1 MFPPLL
7 YLVLLFGLL
16 LCFPLGIFPLPVLA
30 LKERL
35 DFREQDT
42 GKGLYLVIGNPRAV
56 VIGLLSSRH
65 AIPPLKLPLVEQIA
79 LKHRTVSGDETAP
92 CILGYLIGG
101 AGVVENNLR
110 KHAVRP
116 AANTEIH
123 VVAYLAGDD
132 RCVRPLRGKDKMDS
146 KRPALPCDSG
156 QLVFN
161 LRQQLLPL
169 VVGSGLVQ
177 HLRDLVT
184 SEYEPW
190 ERLLR
195 SLVVG
200 VNVWTAQRLKRV
212 LAVFQHRY
220 KLIEGIA
227 QIFLREAHPAFLVPD
242 LGKIHA
248 ALEIGNVDL
257 CALMERLHKQ

>member
-42 GKGLYLVIGNPRAV
+42 GKGLYLVIGNPCAV
-56 VIGLLSSRH
+56 VIGLLSARH
-65 AIPPLKLPLVEQIA
+65 GITPLKLPLVEQIA
-79 LKHRTVSGDETAP
+79 LKHRAISCDEAAP
-92 CILGYLIGG
+92 CILGYLFGG

-123 VVAYLAGDD
+123 VVAYLAGND
-132 RCVRPLRGKDKMDS
+132 RCVRSLRGKNEMDT
-146 KRPALPCDSG
+146 KCPPLPCNG
-156 QLVFN
+156 GPPVFN

-169 VVGSGLVQ
+169 AVGSGFAIHSQYLSKNSPMP
-177 HLRDLVT
+177 R
-184 SEYEPW
+184 
-190 ERLLR
+190 R
-195 SLVVG
+195 SL
-200 VNVWTAQRLKRV
+200 
-212 LAVFQHRY
+212 
-220 KLIEGIA
+220 
-227 QIFLREAHPAFLVPD
+227 IFP
-242 LGKIHA
+242 
-248 ALEIGNVDL
+248 
-257 CALMERLHKQ
+257 

>member
-42 GKGLYLVIGNPRAV
+42 GKGLYLVIGNPCAV
-56 VIGLLSSRH
+56 VIGLLSARH
-65 AIPPLKLPLVEQIA
+65 GITPLKLPLVEQVA

-123 VVAYLAGDD
+123 VVAYLTGDD
-132 RCVRPLRGKDKMDS
+132 GRIRPLRGKDKMDS

-156 QLVFN
+156 QLVFD

-177 HLRDLVT
+177 HLRHLVT

>member
-16 LCFPLGIFPLPVLA
+16 LCFPLGVFPLPVLV

-35 DFREQDT
+35 YLQEQDT
-42 GKGLYLVIGNPRAV
+42 GKGLYLVIGNPCAV
-56 VIGLLSSRH
+56 VIGLLSARH
-65 AIPPLKLPLVEQIA
+65 GITPLKLPLVEQVA

-123 VVAYLAGDD
+123 VVAYLTGDD
-132 RCVRPLRGKDKMDS
+132 GRIRPLRGKNEMDAE
-146 KRPALPCDSG
+146 RPSLPCDSG

-169 VVGSGLVQ
+169 AVGSGFAIHSQYLSKNSPMP
-177 HLRDLVT
+177 R
-184 SEYEPW
+184 
-190 ERLLR
+190 R
-195 SLVVG
+195 SL
-200 VNVWTAQRLKRV
+200 
-212 LAVFQHRY
+212 
-220 KLIEGIA
+220 
-227 QIFLREAHPAFLVPD
+227 IFP
-242 LGKIHA
+242 
-248 ALEIGNVDL
+248 
-257 CALMERLHKQ
+257 

>member
-42 GKGLYLVIGNPRAV
+42 GKGLYLVIGNPCAV
-56 VIGLLSSRH
+56 VIGLLSARH
-65 AIPPLKLPLVEQIA
+65 GITPLKLPLVEQVA

-123 VVAYLAGDD
+123 VVAYLAGND
-132 RCVRPLRGKDKMDS
+132 RCVRSLRGKNEMDT
-146 KRPALPCDSG
+146 KCPPLPCNGG
-156 QLVFN
+156 QPVFN

-169 VVGSGLVQ
+169 IVGSGLAIHSQ
-177 HLRDLVT
+177 YLSKNSPMPR
-184 SEYEPW
+184 
-190 ERLLR
+190 R
-195 SLVVG
+195 SL
-200 VNVWTAQRLKRV
+200 
-212 LAVFQHRY
+212 
-220 KLIEGIA
+220 
-227 QIFLREAHPAFLVPD
+227 IFP
-242 LGKIHA
+242 
-248 ALEIGNVDL
+248 
-257 CALMERLHKQ
+257 

>member
-16 LCFPLGIFPLPVLA
+16 LCFPLGIFPLSFLA
-30 LKERL
+30 LKEL
-35 DFREQDT
+35 LYLREQDT

-56 VIGLLSSRH
+56 VIGLLSARH
-65 AIPPLKLPLVEQIA
+65 GITPLKLPLVEQIA
-79 LKHRTVSGDETAP
+79 LKHYAVPGDEAASRV
-92 CILGYLIGG
+92 LGYLFGG
-101 AGVVENNLR
+101 AGVVEDDLR
-110 KHAVRP
+110 KHAVRS
-116 AANTEIH
+116 AANPEIH

-132 RCVRPLRGKDKMDS
+132 RCIRSLRGKDEMDTE
-146 KRPALPCDSG
+146 RPPLPRDG
-156 QLVFN
+156 GEPAFDLGK
-161 LRQQLLPL
+161 QLLPL
-169 VVGSGLVQ
+169 AVGSGLVQ
-177 HLRDLVT
+177 HLRHLVT